1 VFKSCDC
8 SVRNVG
14 EDPCLVSFGEA
25 APLQYVRNVLSHQLK
40 DILLQGT
47 SLLHRSAVSCCG
59 VECVAVVSVLVAAKD
74 RRGVPGVLVA
84 FSMKNQ
90 PAIDAIG
97 VVSAG
102 SRHYNVALQMTL
114 ALKHT
119 INHGGLEDAVDVSG
133 ATEDDPLHYCFVV
146 PGDRFEDW
154 KKKKIL
160 ALPPTCASKVK
171 VFVVKIGNTLL
182 PAPGSPGSLPS
193 VPADAD
199 DV

>member
-1 VFKSCDC
+1 V
-8 SVRNVG
+8 
-14 EDPCLVSFGEA
+14 PFGEA
-25 APLQYVRNVLSHQLK
+25 ASLQYVGPGNELSRDLK

-59 VECVAVVSVLVAAKD
+59 VECVAVVSVLPVVAAKD
-74 RRGVPGVLVA
+74 GRGVLVA

-102 SRHYNVALQMTL
+102 SRHYKVVLQMAL

-119 INHGGLEDAVDVSG
+119 INHDGLEDAVNVSG
-133 ATEDDPLHYCFVV
+133 ATEDDPLHYCFIV
-146 PGDRFEDW
+146 PGDRFDDW
-154 KKKKIL
+154 KKKKIP

-182 PAPGSPGSLPS
+182 PAPGSRLWSLTLLDTS
-193 VPADAD
+193 
-199 DV
+199 